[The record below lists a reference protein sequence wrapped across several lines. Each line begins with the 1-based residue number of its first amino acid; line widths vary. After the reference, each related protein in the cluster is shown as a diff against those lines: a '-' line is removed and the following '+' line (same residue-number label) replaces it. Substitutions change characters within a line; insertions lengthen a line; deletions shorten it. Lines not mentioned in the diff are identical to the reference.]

1 LPSAL
6 PSRPFNGPKQEGDI
20 NVTFGLNRK
29 MAGLAMVVLL
39 LVTACSSGSDTAT
52 IELVS
57 PADAAQVI
65 EDDPAGLVVLDIR
78 TPEEFN
84 EARLADAVNVDFYD
98 ADFAD
103 QLDALDKND
112 PYVMYCRSGNRSSEA
127 IKTMKDLGFVE
138 VYEIDGGIANWYDS
152 GFPVEQ

>member
-1 LPSAL
+1 MTL
-6 PSRPFNGPKQEGDI
+6 
-20 NVTFGLNRK
+20 GLNRT
-29 MAGLAMVVLL
+29 MAGLTLMVLL

-57 PADAAQVI
+57 PSDAAEVI

-84 EARLADAVNVDFYD
+84 EVRLAGAVNVDFYD
-98 ADFAD
+98 TDFAE
-103 QLDALDKND
+103 QLDGLDKND
-112 PYVMYCRSGNRSSEA
+112 PYVMYCRSGNRSA
-127 IKTMKDLGFVE
+127 DAAKTMKDLGFVE
-138 VYEIDGGIANWYDS
+138 VYEIDGGIVNWYDS